1 MSQVEQRLA
10 DMGITL
16 PTPAAP
22 AANYIPFRVVQNI
35 VYISGQLPK
44 QDGHLLHPGIV
55 GKDVTQE
62 EGYEAAKWCAVNLLA
77 QLKVA
82 CNGDLDRVECVIKL
96 GGFVQSTPDYK
107 SHPEVINGASDLMV
121 EVFGE
126 AGRHTRFAVG
136 APSLPRNTSVEIDG
150 IFAIKG

>member
-10 DMGITL
+10 EMGITL

-44 QDGHLLHPGIV
+44 QDGNLLYPGIV

-82 CNGDLDRVECVIKL
+82 CDGDLDRVECVIKL

-121 EVFGE
+121 EVLGE
-126 AGRHTRFAVG
+126 AGRHARFAVG